1 MMSFSLSGGVV
12 VYGFIS
18 PSTTGDTYPVID
30 PLYGIDGFR
39 NVDTLVDLNSIP
51 ELRRRPGMVV
61 GVSGGTQYYKLN
73 IGPWNYTITD
83 WSLFQTGGGG
93 TFTGGTVT
101 GSTIFTN
108 GLTANTLTVNGVSIT
123 GDTYTTGGTYS
134 NGVID
139 FYYNTGG
146 GYQVV
151 GLYTGQ
157 TSYVNSLTT
166 GVGLSADTTT
176 GNITIIN
183 TDPDQIVSISGGTG
197 ILTGGTYPNFE
208 ITNTLPDLEVTI
220 SGGTGILTGGTYPN
234 FTLKVD
240 DIYATSLTFNQGTYD
255 LSIDGS
261 NGTLDTVSL
270 GILSGDLT
278 ITGGTY
284 NPTTGTATFVNNS
297 GGTFNV
303 TGFLTGYTDVYTTGF
318 TYNNNTFTINNTNG
332 SSLTSTINTMTGL
345 TVSGNLNVIGSGNV
359 GIGTTTPSYKLDVN
373 GGDIFLTGSVRT
385 NVIRPANSNQ
395 IIAFTTTGGVN
406 DVGRMFLDGNIWRF
420 KSQNSADPIN
430 IFPNG
435 NLGVRRVN
443 DSGYT
448 FDVNGTTRLDGQ
460 VTITGTTTPTSGVAR
475 NTIISGVLSA
485 TTNNNTLIGLDL
497 LPTFTGVTGVTG
509 TTTADLRIQDKIIF
523 SGTNSP
529 VSTFF
534 TYISRA
540 SDQLRLGSNSSG
552 NHIIIYPSN
561 RTQFLQATYFA
572 SSFPTFG
579 TGTGDRITVLTSS
592 TASTAT
598 GIWIGSSSNSNIF
611 KVFGNSTVGINVAN
625 VATGNTFHVSGNT
638 LINGSLSATTAIDVG
653 QLGTNGQINM
663 VRGSTGQA
671 IGGMRAIPSGVEVGG
686 STFLDRITFGNGQGL
701 IFSTFNGSGSSERM
715 RITGGATGGNV
726 GIGTTTPNTS
736 AQLEMSSTTQGFLPP
751 RMTTVQRNAIPTPA
765 EGLIVYDTTT
775 KKHYGFDGTIWN
787 AFY

>member
-1 MMSFSLSGGVV
+1 
-12 VYGFIS
+12 
-18 PSTTGDTYPVID
+18 
-30 PLYGIDGFR
+30 
-39 NVDTLVDLNSIP
+39 
-51 ELRRRPGMVV
+51 
-61 GVSGGTQYYKLN
+61 
-73 IGPWNYTITD
+73 
-83 WSLFQTGGGG
+83 
-93 TFTGGTVT
+93 
-101 GSTIFTN
+101 
-108 GLTANTLTVNGVSIT
+108 
-123 GDTYTTGGTYS
+123 
-134 NGVID
+134 
-139 FYYNTGG
+139 
-146 GYQVV
+146 
-151 GLYTGQ
+151 
-157 TSYVNSLTT
+157 
-166 GVGLSADTTT
+166 
-176 GNITIIN
+176 
-183 TDPDQIVSISGGTG
+183 
-197 ILTGGTYPNFE
+197 
-208 ITNTLPDLEVTI
+208 
-220 SGGTGILTGGTYPN
+220 
-234 FTLKVD
+234 
-240 DIYATSLTFNQGTYD
+240 
-255 LSIDGS
+255 
-261 NGTLDTVSL
+261 
-270 GILSGDLT
+270 
-278 ITGGTY
+278 
-284 NPTTGTATFVNNS
+284 
-297 GGTFNV
+297 
-303 TGFLTGYTDVYTTGF
+303 
-318 TYNNNTFTINNTNG
+318 
-332 SSLTSTINTMTGL
+332 
-345 TVSGNLNVIGSGNV
+345 
-359 GIGTTTPSYKLDVN
+359 
-373 GGDIFLTGSVRT
+373 
-385 NVIRPANSNQ
+385 
-395 IIAFTTTGGVN
+395 
-406 DVGRMFLDGNIWRF
+406 MFLDGNIWRF

-460 VTITGTTTPTSGVAR
+460 VTITGTTTPTSGTAKSVIVSGRLSATTNNDTLVGLDITPSYSNGSFTGVTNTDLRTNGINTVFGSSVGYGSLYGSDNDGVVQIKRSGSTTTTQMIFRPSSNAIGFNGNYWGSIQTDGYEFKINSPRYGGIGMYQSEVSNSAKFELPDVAGSTTSISNIISGSISGGRILLRTFINSPIILSGGSVGIATTSPRSVLEVSGLTTPTSGVAR
-475 NTIISGVLSA
+475 NTIISGILSA

-572 SSFPTFG
+572 SSSPTFG

-625 VATGNTFHVSGNT
+625 VATGTTFHVSGNT
-638 LINGSLSATTAIDVG
+638 LINGSLSATTAITVG
-653 QLGTNGQINM
+653 QLGINGQINM
-663 VRGSTGQA
+663 VRASTGEA
-671 IGGMRAIPSGVEVGG
+671 VGGMRTISSGVEVGG
-686 STFLDRITFGNGQGL
+686 TSAFYDRITFGNGYGL
-701 IFSTFNGSGSSERM
+701 IFSTFNGSSSSERM
-715 RITGGATGGNV
+715 RITGGATGGNLLIGTTTDTGHRLNVFGNTLINGAFSGITTSGVNWFSGNTSTDMLRITQTGSGNAFVIEDESNPDATPFVVNNSGNV